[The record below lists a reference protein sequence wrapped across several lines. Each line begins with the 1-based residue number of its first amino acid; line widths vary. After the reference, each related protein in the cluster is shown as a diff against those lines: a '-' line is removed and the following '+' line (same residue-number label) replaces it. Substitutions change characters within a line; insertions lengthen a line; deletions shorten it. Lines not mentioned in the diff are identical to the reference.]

1 MSKLFDVLEKV
12 KYGEEYEYIKIDED
26 IDEDIEVLEEGIKF
40 FKASQRLKK
49 LADRLQK
56 KDMKEMSP
64 IIERTRKAASEFER
78 IEGKFE
84 KGEITKTQARLRID
98 SIKRNY
104 NDIMKMLRGKEFGA
118 FLKVGGI
125 VAILGGI
132 VASIIFGFQ
141 PLQAIG
147 ITLPSWDKIK
157 NTLGL
162 ISTAAT
168 REYNTLKKA
177 FEQKVLPAVK
187 SAVSS
192 L

>member
-12 KYGEEYEYIKIDED
+12 KYGEDYEYLKIDED

-56 KDMKEMSP
+56 KDMKEMGP
-64 IIERTRKAASEFER
+64 VIERTRKAASEFER

-84 KGEITKTQARLRID
+84 KGQITKAQARVRID

-104 NDIMKMLRGKEFGA
+104 NDIMKMLRGKEFGTL
-118 FLKVGGI
+118 LKVGGI
-125 VAILGGI
+125 AAILGGI

-147 ITLPSWDKIK
+147 VTLPSWDKIK

-162 ISTAAT
+162 VGTAAT

-177 FEQKVLPAVK
+177 FEQKVIPAVK

>member
-1 MSKLFDVLEKV
+1 MSKLIDVLEKV
-12 KYGEEYEYIKIDED
+12 KYGDDYEYFKIDED
-26 IDEDIEVLEEGIKF
+26 IDDDIEVLEEGIKY

-64 IIERTRKAASEFER
+64 VIERTRKAASEFER

-84 KGEITKTQARLRID
+84 KGQITKAQARLRID

-104 NDIMKMLRGKEFGA
+104 NDIMKMVRGKEFGA

-125 VAILGGI
+125 AAILGGI

-162 ISTAAT
+162 VGTAAT

>member
-1 MSKLFDVLEKV
+1 MSKLIDVLEKV
-12 KYGEEYEYIKIDED
+12 KYGDDYEYFKIDED
-26 IDEDIEVLEEGIKF
+26 IDDDIEVLEEGIKY

-64 IIERTRKAASEFER
+64 VIERTRKAASEFER

-84 KGEITKTQARLRID
+84 KGQITKAQARIRID

-104 NDIMKMLRGKEFGA
+104 NDIMKMLRGKEFGT
-118 FLKVGGI
+118 FLKIGGI
-125 VAILGGI
+125 SAILGGI

-162 ISTAAT
+162 VGTAAT

-177 FEQKVLPAVK
+177 FEQKVIPAVK

>member
-12 KYGEEYEYIKIDED
+12 KYGDDYEYFKIDED

-104 NDIMKMLRGKEFGA
+104 NDIMKMVRGKEFGN
-118 FLKVGGI
+118 FLKIGG
-125 VAILGGI
+125 VAAILGGI

-162 ISTAAT
+162 VGTAAT

-177 FEQKVLPAVK
+177 FEQKVIPAVK

>member
-1 MSKLFDVLEKV
+1 MSKLFDVLEEV
-12 KYGEEYEYIKIDED
+12 KYGEDYEYVKIDED
-26 IDEDIEVLEEGIKF
+26 IDEDIEVLEEGVKF

-49 LADRLQK
+49 LADRLQR

-104 NDIMKMLRGKEFGA
+104 NDIMKMVRGKEFGT

-125 VAILGGI
+125 AAILGGI

-147 ITLPSWDKIK
+147 ITLPSWEKIK

-162 ISTAAT
+162 VGTAAT

-177 FEQKVLPAVK
+177 FEQKVIPAIK